1 MSNKIIELYSN
12 FITKF
17 PVLVLV
23 IMLLVSV
30 FAIQMAG
37 TIKTKKSDT
46 KSMLPQDAEAI
57 KTLNSIENEFG
68 STNIVS
74 FAVEMDPLYTG
85 SDEVRDVRD
94 PRVIQYT
101 DQLSQLALHTD
112 NVIDVTSPASVLKS
126 VNGGLLP
133 QSSRDIQELS
143 NKNGLLDRYISKDY
157 TLALVTIRT
166 TDDVDLSKLEPE
178 LEKIL
183 QQVPKPPGIMASI
196 GGSVMESQIMQ
207 TAIAPDMAKT
217 SLYSLVGILIIVLV
231 LFRSIKYGF
240 TPMTTIIFGTL
251 WTMGYVGLIQMG
263 LSSTTSGV
271 TSMIMGIGIDF
282 GIQLVTRYRLELQNL
297 STLNEHHPQ
306 FQLGPREAMT
316 VTLNN
321 VIIPMLTTTLAAL
334 IGFQAM
340 SLGRLTFL
348 GDMGTMMSYGVAAS
362 MIAAI
367 TIVPAIILIIDTMNM
382 KNIYKKLMNIFEVRT

>member
-1 MSNKIIELYSN
+1 MGNRIIELYSG
-12 FITKF
+12 FVTKF
-17 PVLVLV
+17 PVIVLV
-23 IMLLVSV
+23 IMLLVSG
-30 FAIQMAG
+30 FAIKMAG
-37 TIKTKKSDT
+37 TIQTKKSDM
-46 KSMLPQDAEAI
+46 KSMIPQNVEAI
-57 KTLNSIENEFG
+57 STLNSIENEFG
-68 STNIVS
+68 STNTVS
-74 FAVEMDPLYTG
+74 FAVEIDPSYRG

-94 PRVIQYT
+94 PAVIRYM
-101 DQLSQLALHTD
+101 DQLSELALHTD

-126 VNGGLLP
+126 INGGRLP
-133 QSSRDIQELS
+133 QSSREIQELA
-143 NKNGLLDRYISKDY
+143 NKNGLLERYFSNDY
-157 TLALVTIRT
+157 TLALVNIRT
-166 TDDVDLSKLEPE
+166 TDDVDLSSLERE

-183 QQVPKPPGIMASI
+183 AEVPKPPGITASL
-196 GGSVMESQIMQ
+196 GGSVMESQKMQ

-217 SLYSLVGILIIVLV
+217 STYSLIGILIIVLV

-251 WTMGYVGLIQMG
+251 WTMGYVGLIGMG
-263 LSSTTSGV
+263 LSSQTSGV

-282 GIQLVTRYRLELQNL
+282 GIQLVTRYRLELQKL
-297 STLNEHHPQ
+297 SALREHHPY
-306 FQLGPREAMT
+306 LGPKDAMA

-321 VIIPMLTTTLAAL
+321 VITPMLTTTLAAL

-367 TIVPAIILIIDTMNM
+367 TIVPAIILIIDTINI
-382 KNIYKKLMNIFEVRT
+382 KNKLHKINLMEQLR

>member
-1 MSNKIIELYSN
+1 MSNKIIEVYSN

-68 STNIVS
+68 STNSVS
-74 FAVEMDPLYTG
+74 FAVELDPLYTG

-101 DQLSQLALHTD
+101 DQLSELALHTD
-112 NVIDVTSPASVLKS
+112 NVIDVTGPATVLKS
-126 VNGGLLP
+126 INGGRLP
-133 QSSRDIQELS
+133 QSSREIQDLA

-183 QQVPKPPGIMASI
+183 QQVPKPPGITASI

-263 LSSTTSGV
+263 LSSQTSGV

-306 FQLGPREAMT
+306 FQLGPKDAME

-382 KNIYKKLMNIFEVRT
+382 KNIGIKLMNRFEVRK

>member
-1 MSNKIIELYSN
+1 MSNKIIEIYSN

-68 STNIVS
+68 STNSVS
-74 FAVEMDPLYTG
+74 FAVEIDPLYTG

-94 PRVIQYT
+94 PRVIRYT
-101 DQLSQLALHTD
+101 DQLSELALHTD
-112 NVIDVTSPASVLKS
+112 NVIDVTGPATVLKS
-126 VNGGLLP
+126 INGGRLP
-133 QSSRDIQELS
+133 QSSREIQDLA

-183 QQVPKPPGIMASI
+183 QQVPKPPGITANI

-251 WTMGYVGLIQMG
+251 WTMGFVGLIQMG
-263 LSSTTSGV
+263 MSSQTSGV
-271 TSMIMGIGIDF
+271 ISMIMGIGIDF
-282 GIQLVTRYRLELQNL
+282 GIQLVTRYRLGLQNL
-297 STLNEHHPQ
+297 SALNEHHPQ
-306 FQLGPREAMT
+306 FQLGPRDAME

-321 VIIPMLTTTLAAL
+321 VIIPMLTTTFAAL

-382 KNIYKKLMNIFEVRT
+382 KNIYKKLMNRYEVRT

>member
-1 MSNKIIELYSN
+1 MSNKIIEVYSN

-68 STNIVS
+68 STNSVS
-74 FAVEMDPLYTG
+74 FAVELDPLYTG

-101 DQLSQLALHTD
+101 DQLSELALHTD
-112 NVIDVTSPASVLKS
+112 NVIDVTGPASVLKS
-126 VNGGLLP
+126 VNGGRLP
-133 QSSRDIQELS
+133 QSSREIQDLA

-183 QQVPKPPGIMASI
+183 QQVPKPPGITASI

-263 LSSTTSGV
+263 LSSQTSGV

-306 FQLGPREAMT
+306 FQLGPKDAME

-382 KNIYKKLMNIFEVRT
+382 KNIGIKLMNRFEVRK

>member
-1 MSNKIIELYSN
+1 MSNKIIEVYSN

-68 STNIVS
+68 STNSVS
-74 FAVEMDPLYTG
+74 FAVELDPLYTG

-101 DQLSQLALHTD
+101 DQLSELALHTD
-112 NVIDVTSPASVLKS
+112 NVIDVTGPATVLKS
-126 VNGGLLP
+126 INGGRLP
-133 QSSRDIQELS
+133 QSSREIQDLA

-183 QQVPKPPGIMASI
+183 QQVPKPPGITASI

-263 LSSTTSGV
+263 LSSQTSGV

-297 STLNEHHPQ
+297 STLNDHHPQ
-306 FQLGPREAMT
+306 FQLGPRDAME

-382 KNIYKKLMNIFEVRT
+382 KNIGIKLMNRFEVRK

>member
-1 MSNKIIELYSN
+1 MGNKVIELYSG
-12 FITKF
+12 FVTKF
-17 PVLVLV
+17 PIVVLVL
-23 IMLLVSV
+23 MLVVSV
-30 FAIQMAG
+30 FAIHMAG
-37 TIKTKKSDT
+37 TIQTKKSDI
-46 KSMLPQDAEAI
+46 KSMIPQDVEAI
-57 KTLNSIENEFG
+57 STLNSIENEFG
-68 STNIVS
+68 STNIIS
-74 FAVEMDPLYTG
+74 FAVETDPSYKG

-94 PRVIQYT
+94 PRVILYM
-101 DQLSQLALHTD
+101 DQLSMLALHTD
-112 NVIDVTSPASVLKS
+112 NVIDVTSPASVLRS
-126 VNGGLLP
+126 INGGRLP
-133 QSSRDIQELS
+133 QSTREVQDLT
-143 NKNGLLDRYISKDY
+143 NKNGLLDRSISKDY

-183 QQVPKPPGIMASI
+183 QQVPKPPGITASL
-196 GGSVMESQIMQ
+196 GGSVMESQKMQ
-207 TAIAPDMAKT
+207 QAIAPDMAKT
-217 SLYSLVGILIIVLV
+217 STYSLIGILIIVLV

-251 WTMGYVGLIQMG
+251 WTMGYVGLIGMG
-263 LSSTTSGV
+263 LSSQTSGV

-282 GIQLVTRYRLELQNL
+282 GIQLVTRYRLELANL
-297 STLNEHHPQ
+297 SALKVQHSQ
-306 FQLGPREAMT
+306 LQLGHKDAMA

-367 TIVPAIILIIDTMNM
+367 TIVPAIILIIDTMNL
-382 KNIYKKLMNIFEVRT
+382 KNTYKKLMNKFEVRI

>member
-1 MSNKIIELYSN
+1 
-12 FITKF
+12 
-17 PVLVLV
+17 
-23 IMLLVSV
+23 
-30 FAIQMAG
+30 
-37 TIKTKKSDT
+37 
-46 KSMLPQDAEAI
+46 MLPQDVEAI

-68 STNIVS
+68 STNSVS
-74 FAVEMDPLYTG
+74 FAVEMDPQYTG

-101 DQLSQLALHTD
+101 DQLSELALHTD
-112 NVIDVTSPASVLKS
+112 NVIDVTGPASVLKS
-126 VNGGLLP
+126 INGGLLP
-133 QSSRDIQELS
+133 QSSREIQELA

-183 QQVPKPPGIMASI
+183 QQVPKPPGITASV

-306 FQLGPREAMT
+306 FQLGHREAMT

-367 TIVPAIILIIDTMNM
+367 TIVPAIILIIDTVTM
-382 KNIYKKLMNIFEVRT
+382 KKIYTKLRNRFEVRT

>member
-1 MSNKIIELYSN
+1 MGNKIIELYSGLV
-12 FITKF
+12 TKF
-17 PVLVLV
+17 PVIVLV
-23 IMLLVSV
+23 IMLLVSG
-30 FAIQMAG
+30 FAIKMAG
-37 TIKTKKSDT
+37 TIQTKKSDI
-46 KSMLPQDAEAI
+46 KSMIPQDVEAI
-57 KTLNSIENEFG
+57 GTLNSIENEFG

-74 FAVEMDPLYTG
+74 FAVEIDPSYKG

-94 PRVIQYT
+94 PAVIRYM
-101 DQLSQLALHTD
+101 DQLSELALHTD

-126 VNGGLLP
+126 INGGRLP
-133 QSSRDIQELS
+133 QSAREVQELA

-166 TDDVDLSKLEPE
+166 TDDVDLSGLERE

-183 QQVPKPPGIMASI
+183 KEVPKPPGITASL
-196 GGSVMESQIMQ
+196 GGSVMESQKMQ
-207 TAIAPDMAKT
+207 QAIAPDMAKT
-217 SLYSLVGILIIVLV
+217 STYSLIGILIIVLV

-240 TPMTTIIFGTL
+240 TPMTTIVFGTL
-251 WTMGYVGLIQMG
+251 WTMGYVGLIGMG
-263 LSSTTSGV
+263 LSSQTSGV

-297 STLNEHHPQ
+297 SGLREKHPH
-306 FQLGPREAMT
+306 LGPRDAMA

-321 VIIPMLTTTLAAL
+321 VITPMLTTTLAAL

-367 TIVPAIILIIDTMNM
+367 TIVPAIILIIDSMNM
-382 KNIYKKLMNIFEVRT
+382 KNMYKKLMNRFEVRT

>member
-183 QQVPKPPGIMASI
+183 QQVPKPPGITASI

-282 GIQLVTRYRLELQNL
+282 GIQLVTRYRLELHNL

-306 FQLGPREAMT
+306 FQLGHREAMT

>member
-1 MSNKIIELYSN
+1 MSNKIIKIYSN

-68 STNIVS
+68 STNSVS
-74 FAVEMDPLYTG
+74 FAVEIDPLYTG

-101 DQLSQLALHTD
+101 DQLSELALHTD
-112 NVIDVTSPASVLKS
+112 NVIDVTGPATVLKS
-126 VNGGLLP
+126 INGGKLP
-133 QSSRDIQELS
+133 QSSRDIQELA
-143 NKNGLLDRYISKDY
+143 NKNGLLDSYISKDY

-183 QQVPKPPGIMASI
+183 QQVPKPPGITANVA
-196 GGSVMESQIMQ
+196 GSVMESQIMQ

-217 SLYSLVGILIIVLV
+217 SLYSLVGILIIVLI

-263 LSSTTSGV
+263 LSSQTSGV

-297 STLNEHHPQ
+297 STLNENHPK
-306 FQLGPREAMT
+306 FQLGPREAME

-367 TIVPAIILIIDTMNM
+367 TIVPAIILIIDTVNM
-382 KNIYKKLMNIFEVRT
+382 KNIYKKLLNIFEVRT

>member
-1 MSNKIIELYSN
+1 MSNKIIEIYSN

-37 TIKTKKSDT
+37 TIKTKKSDM
-46 KSMLPQDAEAI
+46 KSQLPQDAEAI

-68 STNIVS
+68 STNSVS
-74 FAVEMDPLYTG
+74 FAVELDPLYTG
-85 SDEVRDVRD
+85 SNEVRDVRD

-101 DQLSQLALHTD
+101 DQLSMLALHTD
-112 NVIDVTSPASVLKS
+112 NVIDVTSPASILRS
-126 VNGGLLP
+126 INGGLLP
-133 QSSRDIQELS
+133 QSSRDIQELT

-157 TLALVTIRT
+157 TLALVIIRT

-183 QQVPKPPGIMASI
+183 QQVPTPPGITANVA
-196 GGSVMESQIMQ
+196 GSVMESQKMQ

-263 LSSTTSGV
+263 LSSQTSGV

-306 FQLGPREAMT
+306 FQLGPREAMK

-367 TIVPAIILIIDTMNM
+367 TIVPAIILIIDTVNM
-382 KNIYKKLMNIFEVRT
+382 KNIYKKLMNRFEVRT

>member
-1 MSNKIIELYSN
+1 MSNKIIEVYSN

-68 STNIVS
+68 STNSVS
-74 FAVEMDPLYTG
+74 FAVELDPLYTG

-101 DQLSQLALHTD
+101 DQLSELALHTD
-112 NVIDVTSPASVLKS
+112 NVIDVTGPATVLKS
-126 VNGGLLP
+126 INGGRLP
-133 QSSRDIQELS
+133 QSSREIQDLA

-183 QQVPKPPGIMASI
+183 QQVPKPPGITASI

-263 LSSTTSGV
+263 LSSQTSGV

-306 FQLGPREAMT
+306 FQLGPRDAME

-382 KNIYKKLMNIFEVRT
+382 KNIGIKLMNRFEVRK